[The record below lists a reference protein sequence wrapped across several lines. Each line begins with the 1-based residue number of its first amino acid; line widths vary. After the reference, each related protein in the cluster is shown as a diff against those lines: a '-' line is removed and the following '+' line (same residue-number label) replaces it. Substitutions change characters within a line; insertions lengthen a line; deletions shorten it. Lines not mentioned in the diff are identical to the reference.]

1 MKSKT
6 LRIAK
11 RYARALLLL
20 AIERKIHD
28 RAFQDM
34 QYVEKIF
41 GLNKEIR
48 IILESPIIHSS
59 RKQNIIKRLFGDS
72 SHPII
77 LKYLLI
83 IARKG
88 RSSLLDDIAT
98 QYIRDYKR
106 FIGIEEVRITT
117 ALPLDLPLRQKAL
130 QAAACF
136 TNRQIEFEE
145 IVDSSIIGGFIL
157 DFCHGRYNASISYK
171 LYELKKQMNLH

>member
-20 AIERKIHD
+20 AIEHNVHD
-28 RAFQDM
+28 RAFLDM
-34 QYVEKIF
+34 QYVEKVF
-41 GLNKEIR
+41 GMDKEIR

-59 RKQNIIKRLFGDS
+59 RKQNIIKRLFGEAT
-72 SHPII
+72 HPII

-88 RSSLLDDIAT
+88 RSSLLDDIAN
-98 QYIRDYKR
+98 QYISDYKR
-106 FIGIEEVRITT
+106 FKGIEEVCITT

-136 TNRQIEFEE
+136 TTREIEFEE
-145 IVDSSIIGGFIL
+145 KVDPSIIGGFIL
-157 DFCHGRYNASISYK
+157 DFCHGRYNASVSNK
-171 LYELKKQMNLH
+171 LYELRKQMNLH

>member
-20 AIERKIHD
+20 AIEHNVHD
-28 RAFQDM
+28 RAFLDM
-34 QYVEKIF
+34 QHVEKVF
-41 GLNKEIR
+41 GMDKEIR

-59 RKQNIIKRLFGDS
+59 RKQNIIKRLFGEAT
-72 SHPII
+72 HPII

-88 RSSLLDDIAT
+88 RSSLLDDIAN
-98 QYIRDYKR
+98 QYISDYKR
-106 FIGIEEVRITT
+106 FKGIEEVCITT

-136 TNRQIEFEE
+136 TTREIEFEE
-145 IVDSSIIGGFIL
+145 KVDPSIIGGFIL
-157 DFCHGRYNASISYK
+157 DFCHGRYNASVSNK
-171 LYELKKQMNLH
+171 LYELRKQMNLH